1 MRKLL
6 LFPALFLTCATAVA
20 DVGDNANTT
29 GVPSIGGIFP
39 HFSTSASNNNRVTT
53 TNMRMIAKSY
63 AMFKDGSFI
72 AVDST
77 TYQYAVGRGSLP
89 NAEEINKDEHVVFD
103 VSVKYKFNPLIGGY
117 ENDQRRQQTFV
128 NNKVKVLV
136 YENWHTANASWK
148 NEERYTYTYDNNG
161 KMQASLLEQ
170 WYGNLWT
177 NGLNSTLNYDLNNNV
192 ILMNSTTYNVDFV
205 YDANNNLMTVQ
216 DKIWVQGTGWSYN
229 ERKSYSYSGKDV
241 VGYALEKWINGS
253 WVFMQSWQYKY
264 DASGNVIQT
273 IEYEWNGNGWTEV
286 LQRDCVFDVD
296 NNKVEETLSLWNVNN
311 KTFEPRKKEVRTYS
325 LKSVPEVVKTYTWN
339 GQSWIH
345 ATGDIVVKYY
355 YELYYPAGVHTTA
368 QSANLTVYPVPA
380 NDYVS
385 VGISLDEPT
394 TISVTVIDMTGR
406 AVYEKTEMA
415 SGSYSSNVPVHNL
428 PIGNYV
434 IKVSDG
440 SFNFNKKISVID

>member
-39 HFSTSASNNNRVTT
+39 HFSPSAGNNNRVTT

-63 AMFKDGSFI
+63 AMYKDGGFV

-89 NAEEINKDEHVVFD
+89 NAEEINKDDHVLFD
-103 VSVKYKFNPLIGGY
+103 MSIKYKFNSSIWGY
-117 ENDQRRQQTFV
+117 ENEQRRQQTFV
-128 NNKVKVLV
+128 NNKVKLLV
-136 YENWHTANASWK
+136 YEKWNAANTNWK
-148 NEERYTYTYDNNG
+148 NEERYTFTYDNNG

-170 WYGNLWT
+170 WYGSLWT
-177 NGLNSTLNYDLNNNV
+177 NGLNSTLNYDQNNNV
-192 ILMNSTTYNVDFV
+192 VLMNSTTYNVDFV
-205 YDANNNLMTVQ
+205 YDVNNNLVTVQ
-216 DKIWVQGTGWSYN
+216 DKIWVQGAGWANN

-253 WVFMQSWQYKY
+253 WVFMKSWQYKY
-264 DASGNVIQT
+264 DANNNVIQT

-286 LQRDCVFDVD
+286 LQRDCIFDVD
-296 NNKVEETLSLWNVNN
+296 NNKLEEKVSLWNVNS
-311 KTFEPRKKEVRTYS
+311 KTFVPHKKEVRAFK
-325 LKSVPEVVKTYTWN
+325 LKSVPEVVTTYTWN
-339 GQSWIH
+339 GQGWIH
-345 ATGDIVVKYY
+345 TSGDIVVKYY
-355 YELYYPAGVHTTA
+355 YELYYPAGVNSIA

-380 NDYVS
+380 NDYVNL
-385 VGISLDEPT
+385 GISLEEPT
-394 TISVTVIDMTGR
+394 TISVSVIDMTGR
-406 AVYEKTEMA
+406 VVYEKTEQA
-415 SGSYSSNVPVHNL
+415 SGNYSSNIPVYNL
-428 PIGNYV
+428 PAGNYG

-440 SFNFNKKISVID
+440 SFVLNKKISVID